1 MLRTCPACGAH
12 NRIPPAKLA
21 SVGTCGK
28 CGAALP
34 ASAAPIDVGDV
45 GDVATFYAIVAGS
58 PVPVVVDFWATWCGP
73 CRMTAPEV
81 KPAAADLAG
90 RAVVV
95 KIDTDK
101 VPALAQ
107 RYQVS
112 GIPNFAVFRGGKLA
126 HQQAGALKAPQIVS
140 LATTSTRGV
149 SQ

>member
-12 NRIPPAKLA
+12 NRIPPTKLA
-21 SVGTCGK
+21 AVGKCGK

-45 GDVATFYAIVAGS
+45 ATFDAIVAGS
-58 PVPVVVDFWATWCGP
+58 PVPVVVDFWAPWCGP

-81 KPAAADLAG
+81 KHAAADLAG
-90 RAVVV
+90 RAVIV

-140 LATTSTRGV
+140 LATTSTRTV

>member
-21 SVGTCGK
+21 TAGK
-28 CGAALP
+28 CGNCGAVLP
-34 ASAAPIDVGDV
+34 ASAAPIDVV
-45 GDVATFYAIVAGS
+45 DVATFDAIVASS
-58 PVPVVVDFWATWCGP
+58 PVPVVVDFWAPWCSP

-81 KPAAADLAG
+81 THAAADLAG

-112 GIPNFAVFRGGKLA
+112 GIPNFAIFRGGKLA
-126 HQQAGALKAPQIVS
+126 HQQAGALKAAQIVS
-140 LATTSTRGV
+140 LATTSKRGV
-149 SQ
+149 PQ